1 MKNPPSKSKIVFM
14 TTFPPT
20 QCGIATFTQDLTN
33 AITNVFGEA
42 IKCVICDLT
51 DKPKSDKN
59 ISYSLNPKIKAEYK
73 RVAQEINEDKA
84 VRLVHIQHEFGLFG
98 GEYGSFLLDFL
109 EAIDKPVAFTF
120 HSVIPNPNLELKSF
134 MQLLVSNA
142 VSVFVMTKQSQ
153 KILLESYGISE
164 DIIRFMPHGTHLVNY
179 KNPDELKEKFNF
191 ENRTIL
197 STFGLLGEGK
207 SIETALKAL
216 PEIIEQTPN
225 VLYLVIGKTHPNSIK
240 NNTDKYRNYL
250 ETLVNDSGIQNHVL
264 FINRYL
270 ELQELLNYLMVTE
283 IYLFTSKDPNQ
294 AVSGTFSYAMSCACP
309 IIASSIPHTRE
320 VLTSDAGLIFDIG
333 NSEQLAK
340 ATKQLLSNK
349 EMRESMAFRAFQKTS
364 ESSWEN
370 IAIKHVHVYGKSV
383 SQFLNI
389 DYDYPAIKLD
399 HIKKMTSS
407 LGMIQFSKISIPDI
421 SSGYTLDDNARA
433 LIAMC
438 LHYKLFRKKEDLN
451 YINTYLNFIKLCQK
465 PKGTFINYIDKNG
478 NEHLKNTYMHI
489 EDSNARAIWALGT
502 VISLKE
508 YLPHETVLNAFNC
521 FVKCLS
527 WSSDIKS
534 PRSIG
539 FAIKGL
545 YLYHSVTDDIQA
557 VSIIK
562 KLGKK
567 LLADYYLN
575 ATEDWD
581 WFEDRLTYANSILPE
596 AMLYAYLIT
605 EEPTFKKVANKSFDF
620 LLSKMFVNGDFKVI
634 SNKGWHHKNK
644 EPHKYGEQ
652 PIDVACTIQTLNIFH
667 KTFGIKKYEKMM
679 KVAFS
684 WFLGRNHLKQTVYNP
699 ITGGCYDGLEKE
711 NVNLN
716 QGAESTI
723 CYLIARLVMESNQ
736 IVKPQPIFRK
746 RIVKVKQVSKY
757 SNKKPPIIIN

>member
-1 MKNPPSKSKIVFM
+1 MKNSTSKSKVVFM
-14 TTFPPT
+14 TTYPPT

-33 AITNVFGEA
+33 AITQVFGESLE
-42 IKCVICDLT
+42 CVICDLT

-59 ISYSLNPKIKAEYK
+59 ISYSLNPKIKADYK
-73 RVAQEINEDKA
+73 RVALEINNDNSIK
-84 VRLVHIQHEFGLFG
+84 LVHIQHEFGLFG

-109 EAIDKPVAFTF
+109 EAINKPVAFTF
-120 HSVIPNPNLELKSF
+120 HSVIPNPNSELRSF
-134 MQLLVSNA
+134 VQILISYA
-142 VSVFVMTKQSQ
+142 ASVFVMTKQS
-153 KILLESYGISE
+153 KNILLESYGIDE
-164 DIIRFMPHGTHLVNY
+164 DIIHYMPHGTHIVSY
-179 KNPDELKEKFNF
+179 KNPEELKEKFHF

-216 PEIIEQTPN
+216 PEIIEHTPN
-225 VLYLVIGKTHPNSIK
+225 VLYLVIGKTHPNNIK
-240 NNTDKYRNYL
+240 NNIDEYRNYL
-250 ETLVNDSGIQNHVL
+250 ETLVNDLGLQNHVL

-320 VLTSDAGLIFDIG
+320 VLTSEAGLIFEIG
-333 NSEQLAK
+333 NSAQLAK
-340 ATKQLLSNK
+340 AAKQLLSNN
-349 EMRESMAFRAFQKTS
+349 EMRELMAFRAFQKTS

-370 IAIKHVHVYGKSV
+370 IAIKHIHIYGKSV
-383 SQFLNI
+383 NQFLNI

-399 HIKKMTSS
+399 HIKKMTTSI
-407 LGMIQFSKISIPDI
+407 GMIQFGKISIPDI

-438 LHYKLFRKKEDLN
+438 LHYKLFRNKEDLK
-451 YINTYLNFIKLCQK
+451 YIDTYLNFIKLCQL

-508 YLPHETVLNAFNC
+508 YLPHATVVEAFNC

-527 WSSDIKS
+527 WSSNIKS

-545 YLYHSVTDDIQA
+545 YLYHSVTQDIQA
-557 VSIIK
+557 VTIIK
-562 KLGKK
+562 KLGKS

-605 EEPTFKKVANKSFDF
+605 AESTFKKVASKSFDF
-620 LLSKMFVNGDFKVI
+620 LLSKMFINGDFKVI

-644 EPHKYGEQ
+644 EPQKFGEQ
-652 PIDVACTIQTLNIFH
+652 PIDVACTIQTLDIFH
-667 KTFGIKKYEKMM
+667 KTFGIKKYENMM

-684 WFLGRNHLKQTVYNP
+684 WFLGRNHLKQTIYNP
-699 ITGGCYDGLEKE
+699 ITGGCYDGLEKG

-716 QGAESTI
+716 QGAESTV

-736 IVKPQPIFRK
+736 IVKPQPIIKK
-746 RIVKVKQVSKY
+746 RTIKAKQVAVYNNNLKSL
-757 SNKKPPIIIN
+757 